1 MTRFAMVS
9 MSKIPATT
17 TISLMALEAGKI
29 HLEDRAPDYFSGP
42 ADKQEMTIQ
51 HLLTHTMAIGHKLLN
66 IPGSTNES
74 IPEYILGL
82 PCAERIGTRVRY
94 SSLGFILLGRIL
106 EKIYGKRPVCDSADG
121 RHHLHCEKIR
131 REIIRGSKAAAGK
144 NSCGNQ
150 NGFAGKG
157 NDLIFP
163 NR

>member
-1 MTRFAMVS
+1 
-9 MSKIPATT
+9 
-17 TISLMALEAGKI
+17 
-29 HLEDRAPDYFSGP
+29 
-42 ADKQEMTIQ
+42 MTIQ

-66 IPGSTNES
+66 IPGSTNEN

-94 SSLGFILLGRIL
+94 SSLGFILWGRIL
-106 EKIYGKRPVCDSADG
+106 EKVYGKRPVCDSADG

-150 NGFAGKG
+150 N
-157 NDLIFP
+157 
-163 NR
+163 